1 MGGIRVFFFFY
12 STPDD
17 VERMT
22 RGYGI
27 PVV

>member
-12 STPDD
+12 SILDD